1 MSMKPEV
8 FGRVVVMCALLNAYK
23 SSDMYKHI
31 FGTVICSEFYSQLE
45 ILLSGYEDSETPDI
59 KNTTENT

>member
-23 SSDMYKHI
+23 SSDMYKYV

-45 ILLSGYEDSETPDI
+45 ILLSAGYEDSETSD